1 MLDVQ
6 VLEAIPAAT
15 YTCDADGLI
24 TSFNRQAEVLWGR
37 KPRLNHPEDRYCGS
51 LRLLDR
57 VGRPIPHEQCWTARC
72 IKEKR
77 HFKGQEV
84 VIERDDGSRSLG
96 LAHALPILDDAG
108 NVASAVNIIVDIT
121 QRQQAEA
128 QLQQTQKMESI
139 GRLAGGIAHDFN
151 NILSIIAGRSEML
164 LEQVSPET
172 PAHEDVVGIIEATAR
187 ASALTGQLLA
197 YSRREVIEE
206 TVLDL
211 NDVLAGLE
219 TLLRPLIHARV
230 DFRIRTHTHGCR
242 VRAAPHKL
250 EQVLINLVLN
260 AQDAMPDG
268 GEVTIELLESQS
280 ELGDPTSPVAHQGGP
295 YAVIRVTD
303 TGCGIDESIQNR
315 IFEPFFTTKK
325 ADNGTGLGLSVAYGI
340 TQQFGGWIDVHSDG
354 QDGST
359 FRIILPLEQS
369 LEADR
374 ETATACC
381 ESPRAGTI
389 LLVEDEM
396 ELRHL
401 LGRCLETCEYTVLTA
416 GDGREAL
423 RVAGSYDGAIDLL
436 ISDMEMPRLGG
447 YDLAAQLREQR
458 PGMKIL
464 FISGYVN
471 DLKSSETL
479 RPEEYDFMAKPLR
492 PSEVAT
498 RAQAL
503 LN

>member
-15 YTCDADGLI
+15 YTCDADGQI
-24 TSFNRQAEVLWGR
+24 TAFNRHAELLWGR
-37 KPRLNHPEDRYCGS
+37 KPKLNHPEDRYCGS
-51 LRLLDR
+51 WRLLDR
-57 VGRPIPHEQCWTARC
+57 VGRQIPHDQCWMARC

-84 VIERDDGSRSLG
+84 VIERDDGSRRLG
-96 LAHALPILDDAG
+96 LAHALPILDDKG
-108 NVASAVNIIVDIT
+108 NVASAVNVIVDIT

-128 QLQQTQKMESI
+128 KLQQTQKMESI

-164 LEQVSPET
+164 LEEVTPGT

-219 TLLRPLIHARV
+219 SLLRPLIHARV
-230 DFRIRTHTHGCR
+230 DFRIRPHAHGCR

-268 GEVTIELLESQS
+268 GEVTIELLEGDLALGASQR
-280 ELGDPTSPVAHQGGP
+280 SPAGQAGP
-295 YAVIRVTD
+295 FAVIAVTD
-303 TGCGIDESIQNR
+303 TGCGIDESIQDR

-325 ADNGTGLGLSVAYGI
+325 AENGTGLGLAVAYGI

-354 QDGST
+354 RNGST
-359 FRIILPLEQS
+359 FRIILPIEQS
-369 LEADR
+369 Q
-374 ETATACC
+374 ETDAEGAAASSDCQ
-381 ESPRAGTI
+381 RAGTI
-389 LLVEDEM
+389 LLVEDEL

-423 RVAGSYDGAIDLL
+423 HVASAYDGAIDLL

-447 YDLAAQLREQR
+447 YDLATQLRVQR

-471 DLKSSETL
+471 DLKGNEAL

-503 LN
+503 LH